1 MANRPIEGSGPVS
14 FTAPSNSKLYYVPLT
29 SLTMT
34 PAGVVDATGWT
45 NLVTTLTGADK
56 DELKTILTALA
67 DRGTLRA
74 GASPAPRQAIV
85 FEAAQEG
92 KLGNQ
97 ITVTIT
103 KVTPDPTDLKAPLK
117 ATVELEVVER
127 IELPKVSID
136 KTTPEFVGTL
146 LSAAKSPGLVKT
158 KTVPDPVLY
167 PKGDKYPEAAG
178 VFAVK
183 QLGVPTD
190 DAFVLEPKAPVVSG
204 PALVVEVIAT
214 DPAQKVFALV
224 ITRTA
229 TVSAKLSALLS
240 TPPSNPTNQAL
251 AHAVFVL
258 APNGKADAVAFPAAK
273 QYQLSGG
280 SDEVTTPAAKSSAT
294 AFTNG

>member
-34 PAGVVDATGWT
+34 PTGVVDATGWT

-56 DELKTILTALA
+56 DELKKILTALA

-85 FEAAQEG
+85 FEAAHEG

-117 ATVELEVVER
+117 ATVDLEVVER

-136 KTTPEFVGTL
+136 KTAPEFIGTL

-183 QLGVPTD
+183 QLGVPAD
-190 DAFVLEPKAPVVSG
+190 NAFVLEPKDPVSG

-240 TPPSNPTNQAL
+240 TPPSNPTNPAL

-258 APNGKADAVAFPAAK
+258 APSGKSDAVAFPAAK
-273 QYQLSGG
+273 QYQLTGG